1 MLQMDKEQKCDIDQ
15 FVKFVLGGRTV
26 ENRGLDSCQ
35 GTLC

>member
-1 MLQMDKEQKCDIDQ
+1 MLKMYKEQKFDIDK
-15 FVKFVLGGRTV
+15 FVKFVMGGRTV